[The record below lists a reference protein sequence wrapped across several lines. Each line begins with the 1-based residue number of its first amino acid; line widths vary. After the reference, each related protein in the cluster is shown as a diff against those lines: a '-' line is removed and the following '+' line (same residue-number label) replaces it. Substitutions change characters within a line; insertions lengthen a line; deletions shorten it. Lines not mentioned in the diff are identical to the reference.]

1 MKTLICLIRHGQTDW
16 NKEMLIQGTINNP
29 LNDTGRSQAKVA
41 ANLLKEFNIDFDVL
55 ISSPLDRA
63 YETMEII
70 KSNLKLTKSIETM
83 KNVQEREFGDL
94 EGKKVCEES
103 YRLMESNQVNG
114 LETLSDLQ
122 KRAINA
128 LIEIGKKYPNKK
140 VLVTTHSQIIKG
152 ALSYLI
158 KDFDFKCVITNS
170 SLNFFEVNN
179 NCIKPLY
186 YNINEYKKSLFQNLK

>member
-29 LNDTGRSQAKVA
+29 LNETGRNQAKVA

-63 YETMEII
+63 YETMKII
-70 KSNLKLTKSIETM
+70 KSNLKLTKPIETM
-83 KNVQEREFGDL
+83 ENLQEREFGDL

-103 YRLMESNQVNG
+103 YRLMETNQVKG
-114 LETLSDLQ
+114 LETLNDLQ
-122 KRAINA
+122 KRSINA

-140 VLVTTHSQIIKG
+140 VLVTTHSQVIKG
-152 ALSYLI
+152 ALSHLI

-170 SLNFFEVNN
+170 SLNFFEFDNN
-179 NCIKPLY
+179 NIKPLY
-186 YNINEYKKSLFQNLK
+186 YNVNKYQKSLVLN